1 MRLADKTAIVTGAAS
16 GIGRAIAR
24 GFAAEGARVA
34 VADLDQTGAER
45 TAADIRA
52 ADGVA
57 IAVQVDVR
65 DSPQVADMVARTVE
79 RFDGLDILVAA
90 AGISTTRHFLDLPPD
105 EWERVIGVNLTGL
118 FLCGQHAA
126 RRMAA
131 AGGGVIINITSQLAE
146 VTQPKAAHYVASK
159 GGGKMLT
166 KAMAVDLAPHNIRVN
181 ALAPGLT
188 NTALTNLDD
197 PDALAARQHVIDRI
211 PLRRPAQPDEMVGAA
226 VFLASDESRYV
237 TGAMLVVDGG
247 YLAV

>member
-1 MRLADKTAIVTGAAS
+1 MRLAEKTAIVTGAAS

-34 VADLDQTGAER
+34 VADQDESGAER

-52 ADGVA
+52 GGGVA

-90 AGISTTRHFLDLPPD
+90 AGISTTRRFLDLPPD

-126 RRMAA
+126 RR
-131 AGGGVIINITSQLAE
+131 
-146 VTQPKAAHYVASK
+146 VASIANV
-159 GGGKMLT
+159 L
-166 KAMAVDLAPHNIRVN
+166 PC
-181 ALAPGLT
+181 
-188 NTALTNLDD
+188 
-197 PDALAARQHVIDRI
+197 
-211 PLRRPAQPDEMVGAA
+211 VGAA
-226 VFLASDESRYV
+226 STFSAE
-237 TGAMLVVDGG
+237 
-247 YLAV
+247 